1 MVRFLPRFRGA
12 APIQRAIIEGD
23 EETGITIMYME
34 EGLDT
39 GDMLAKA
46 ATPVGRKTGQD
57 LHDELAQMGAELLV
71 DTLDHLGELPRVKQ
85 DDALSTYAP
94 MISKKK
100 DIWTFRKCRNVWNER
115 SGLLIRGRDPL
126 DIWETR

>member
-1 MVRFLPRFRGA
+1 
-12 APIQRAIIEGD
+12 
-23 EETGITIMYME
+23 MYME

-39 GDMLAKA
+39 GDMLAKT
-46 ATPVGRKTGQD
+46 ATPVGRKTGQE

-94 MISKKK
+94 MISKRR
-100 DIWTFRKCRNVWNER
+100 T
-115 SGLLIRGRDPL
+115 SGLFANACTSGTND
-126 DIWETR
+126 TGF